1 MTCAAGEWEACGDRF
16 YERHELYTMSWS
28 DVRLDQMRQVSCA
41 NLLRRGRENNSSY
54 SAQWQ
59 RPHMSQMMH
68 LGPHHLNRAPAAG
81 EMSTAQ
87 LTSLPFSPVLLL
99 PSQAQPWHS
108 FRGCRAIY
116 TPHSEPC
123 KPAQ

>member
-41 NLLRRGRENNSSY
+41 NLLRKGRENNPCY
-54 SAQWQ
+54 SATGQ

-87 LTSLPFSPVLLL
+87 RTLLPFLPVLLFPL
-99 PSQAQPWHS
+99 RAQPRHS
-108 FRGCRAIY
+108 FRGCIAIC
-116 TPHSEPC
+116 TPQSEPC
-123 KPAQ
+123 KPA